1 MNSININTIFQTT
14 NSGSNDDPISIS
26 TMTKNNSNN
35 NNNFDHKLLSKVH
48 KKKKK
53 NKIKEYDKIF
63 NQCLEQ
69 IQKANET
76 FNIDTFFILPDKVSD
91 FKEYDK
97 NECIEYIIKKI
108 RDNNI
113 DILKVS
119 DDVLFIT
126 WINLIN

>member
-1 MNSININTIFQTT
+1 MKNININTIFQTS
-14 NSGSNDDPISIS
+14 NSGSKNDPISIS
-26 TMTKNNSNN
+26 TLTKNNPNKN
-35 NNNFDHKLLSKVH
+35 IFNHKSLSKVH
-48 KKKKK
+48 KNKKK

-76 FNIDTFFILPDKVSD
+76 FNLDTFFIIPDKISD
-91 FKEYDK
+91 FKEYNK
-97 NECIEYIIKKI
+97 NDCIEHIIKKI
-108 RDNNI
+108 RKNNI

-126 WINLIN
+126 WINLVN

>member
-1 MNSININTIFQTT
+1 MKIGII
-14 NSGSNDDPISIS
+14 GSNGFIG
-26 TMTKNNSNN
+26 SN
-35 NNNFDHKLLSKVH
+35 LYLYL

-76 FNIDTFFILPDKVSD
+76 FNLDTFFIIPDKISE

-97 NECIEYIIKKI
+97 NECAEHIIKKI
-108 RDNNI
+108 RENNI

-119 DDVLFIT
+119 EDVLFIT
-126 WINLIN
+126 WIDLIN